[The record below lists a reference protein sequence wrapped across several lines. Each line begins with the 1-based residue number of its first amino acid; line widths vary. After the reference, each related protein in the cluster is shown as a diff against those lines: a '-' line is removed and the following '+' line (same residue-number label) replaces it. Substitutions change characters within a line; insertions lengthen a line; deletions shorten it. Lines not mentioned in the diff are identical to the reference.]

1 MLRLCKRLVA
11 GGVVLGLAACANDDF
26 SDLDQFMAEKRARPA
41 GIIAAIPPFKDYEA
55 FAYSAT
61 TTRSPF
67 ERPVA
72 VQDVAQ
78 LQSVSAVRPDP
89 NRPKEFLEQYTLE
102 SLVMVGTIRRNGKDW
117 TLMQD
122 PEGGIHRVGLGN
134 YIGRNHGRVI
144 DMGPTY
150 VAVVEI
156 VSDGSEDGWVER
168 PRSIMLSGMNLG
180 EG

>member
-1 MLRLCKRLVA
+1 MRNLKRLTIFCSV
-11 GGVVLGLAACANDDF
+11 VVLVACASDDYR
-26 SDLDQFMAEKRARPA
+26 DLDQFMAEKRARPA
-41 GIIAAIPPFKDYEA
+41 GIIAPIPAFKDYEA

-72 VQDVAQ
+72 VQEVAQ
-78 LQSVSAVRPDP
+78 LQSVATVRPDP

-102 SLVMVGTIRRNGKDW
+102 SLQMVGSIRRDNKDW
-117 TLMQD
+117 TLIQD
-122 PEGGIHRVGLGN
+122 PEGGIHRVGVGN
-134 YIGRNHGRVI
+134 FMGRNHGRVV
-144 DMGPTY
+144 DMSATY

-156 VSDGSEDGWVER
+156 VSDGSDDGWVER
-168 PRSIMLSGMNLG
+168 PRSIALKGLNMG

>member
-1 MLRLCKRLVA
+1 MRSAKRLIVA
-11 GGVVLGLAACANDDF
+11 CAVLGLVACANDDYG
-26 SDLDQFMAEKRARPA
+26 DLDQFMAEKRARPA
-41 GIIAAIPPFKDYEA
+41 GIIAPIPAFKDYEA

-72 VQDVAQ
+72 VQEVAQ
-78 LQSVSAVRPDP
+78 LQSVATVRPDP

-102 SLVMVGTIRRNGKDW
+102 SLQMVGSIRRDNKDW
-117 TLMQD
+117 TLIQD
-122 PEGGIHRVGLGN
+122 PEGGIHRVGVGN
-134 YIGRNHGRVI
+134 YMGRNHGRVV
-144 DMGPTY
+144 DMSATY

-156 VSDGSEDGWVER
+156 VSDGSDDGWVER
-168 PRSIMLSGMNLG
+168 PRSIALKGLNMG

>member
-1 MLRLCKRLVA
+1 
-11 GGVVLGLAACANDDF
+11 
-26 SDLDQFMAEKRARPA
+26 
-41 GIIAAIPPFKDYEA
+41 
-55 FAYSAT
+55 
-61 TTRSPF
+61 
-67 ERPVA
+67 
-72 VQDVAQ
+72 
-78 LQSVSAVRPDP
+78 
-89 NRPKEFLEQYTLE
+89 
-102 SLVMVGTIRRNGKDW
+102 MVGTIRRNGKDW

-122 PEGGIHRVGLGN
+122 PDGGIHRVGLGN

-168 PRSIMLSGMNLG
+168 PRSIMLSGMDLG